1 MLKLA
6 PALVSALPEG
16 FRLVPYLRR
25 YSAEPIR
32 LVGGVTLLARMLQA
46 QFYDALPGTLM
57 EGLGKLF
64 ASNVTFYVY
73 PMPREA
79 IVSAIGDA
87 AGKVRVPAQSV
98 KPLLNSD
105 DLEVSPP
112 MNHLYRYLREAG
124 RIVLIDPP

>member
-1 MLKLA
+1 M
-6 PALVSALPEG
+6 
-16 FRLVPYLRR
+16 
-25 YSAEPIR
+25 
-32 LVGGVTLLARMLQA
+32 LARMLQA
-46 QFYDALPGTLM
+46 QFYGALPGTLM

-73 PMPREA
+73 PMPRQA

-87 AGKVRVPAQSV
+87 ADKVRVPDSTKA
-98 KPLLNSD
+98 LLNSD
-105 DLEVSPP
+105 DLVVAPP